1 MSVTV
6 LSKISRQLY
15 VLSYASDLSLPQ
27 DVKRDVES
35 AWEKVV
41 ALVNGS
47 CHSDSLESRFF
58 PFFDESSTNL
68 LYDEGK

>member
-1 MSVTV
+1 MTV

-47 CHSDSLESRFF
+47 CHSHSLESQFF
-58 PFFDESSTNL
+58 PLFDGSSTSL
-68 LYDEGK
+68 HHEESK

>member
-6 LSKISRQLY
+6 LLKISRQLC
-15 VLSYASDLSLPQ
+15 VFSYASDLSLPQ

-47 CHSDSLESRFF
+47 SHSDSLQSQFF
-58 PFFDESSTNL
+58 PLFDGSSTSL
-68 LYDEGK
+68 HQEEGK